1 MLIWSGW
8 GVAVPVITFAFLLLF
23 DAATAAYFGDESY
36 YAENAWPK
44 FAAMLLAAIVVWFL
58 GRYLNSGTGRVVVD
72 QETQEQLILKRTHTF
87 FWLRMEYW
95 APILILFGLVLA
107 FV

>member
-1 MLIWSGW
+1 MGCCCARHHLCVS
-8 GVAVPVITFAFLLLF
+8 APVRCSNGCLF
-23 DAATAAYFGDESY
+23 WDESY

-44 FAAMLLAAIVVWFL
+44 VAATFLAAIVVWFL

-95 APILILFGLVLA
+95 APLLILLGIVLA